1 MLFTMVWLQAKYGTV
16 WDSLN
21 NTQWPQIRK
30 AKPGVKPVAPLS
42 LSTAEEQDLV
52 RILLTFADIYKCTRK
67 EVLNIVSRM
76 LACKGVERVVGGG
89 TNSSVGTPS
98 WLGRTPATLNV
109 SRARASTRECMDIF
123 WRRPSKKLFI
133 QLSISI
139 WMKLALFCVLMYV
152 IPLQEQHTVRFFLDA
167 LCCEFWLFMGLPL
180 QYGSIKLYGNLCRFD
195 CPGWYTRLP
204 GSWIHIGE
212 G

>member
-1 MLFTMVWLQAKYGTV
+1 MYAGGTGCCLQWYDCKQSIGPV

-21 NTQWPQIRK
+21 NTQWPQIRI
-30 AKPGVKPVAPLS
+30 AKPGVKPGAPLL

-52 RILLTFADIYKCTRK
+52 RFLLTSADIYKCTRK
-67 EVLNIVSRM
+67 EVLNIVSRI

-123 WRRPSKKLFI
+123 WRRPSKKLYP
-133 QLSISI
+133 
-139 WMKLALFCVLMYV
+139 ALYFNMDETGFVLCTYV
-152 IPLQEQHTVRFFLDA
+152 CHSTSGTTY
-167 LCCEFWLFMGLPL
+167 C
-180 QYGSIKLYGNLCRFD
+180 
-195 CPGWYTRLP
+195 
-204 GSWIHIGE
+204 
-212 G
+212 